1 MLFPVILYRNK
12 SHLPIPWCVKNNV
25 FRSVFISDTSEQYAK
40 LRTWFDRLSSEA
52 AFQDAT
58 KTLFP
63 KVELLLKVTFT
74 LVCTGWGSQMKVKIY
89 GLYLYQIF
97 MSKYLH
103 SFIPFFSLGIF
114 QVYVQTH
121 SAPPSPNVHTSD
133 LYKTKDTP
141 ARQASKASACTEVKC
156 CNQLFHRRC
165 SIRVFGRMPL
175 KSWEIHMIVVEF

>member
-63 KVELLLKVTFT
+63 KVESLLKVTFT
-74 LVCTGWGSQMKVKIY
+74 LVCTGWGSQMEVKIY

-103 SFIPFFSLGIF
+103 SFIPFSRLVFSRYMFKRLALHHHPMF
-114 QVYVQTH
+114 TH
-121 SAPPSPNVHTSD
+121 PIS
-133 LYKTKDTP
+133 TK
-141 ARQASKASACTEVKC
+141 
-156 CNQLFHRRC
+156 RRMHQQD
-165 SIRVFGRMPL
+165 RHQRRRL
-175 KSWEIHMIVVEF
+175 AQR